1 MITSLTSD
9 FVDEKF
15 TDWMLNVQEKYRYR
29 SLNYKGKLQNVMN
42 RLFSWQFPK
51 YDYL

>member
-15 TDWMLNVQEKYRYR
+15 TDWMLNVQEKYRYDI
-29 SLNYKGKLQNVMN
+29 YI
-42 RLFSWQFPK
+42 
-51 YDYL
+51 YIYLYTEV